1 MSNSEALNPLWW
13 KGEPIWVTAEKQKTT
28 SATIFWPGSE
38 VEIKNTRPSHWLKF
52 NGSMD
57 YEERINYF
65 FKFLE
70 DKEKPAK
77 LFTLYFEEVD
87 HSGHLYGPYNK

>member
-13 KGEPIWVTAEKQKTT
+13 KGEPIWITAELQGKT

-38 VEIKNTRPSHWLKF
+38 IEIKNKRPTYWLPF
-52 NGSMD
+52 NGSME
-57 YEERINYF
+57 YEVRVQNF

-70 DKEKPAK
+70 NEQKPANF
-77 LFTLYFEEVD
+77 FTLYFEHFNFV
-87 HSGHLYGPYNK
+87 L